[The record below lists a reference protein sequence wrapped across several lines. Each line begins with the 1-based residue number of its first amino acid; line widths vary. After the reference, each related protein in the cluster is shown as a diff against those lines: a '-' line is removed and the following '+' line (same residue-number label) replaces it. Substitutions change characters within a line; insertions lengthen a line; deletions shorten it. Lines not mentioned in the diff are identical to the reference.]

1 VVANPRSDT
10 EARYE
15 PHRLEQKT
23 GKFGKACRRFL
34 IRKISEIRG

>member
-1 VVANPRSDT
+1 
-10 EARYE
+10 
-15 PHRLEQKT
+15 LEQKT